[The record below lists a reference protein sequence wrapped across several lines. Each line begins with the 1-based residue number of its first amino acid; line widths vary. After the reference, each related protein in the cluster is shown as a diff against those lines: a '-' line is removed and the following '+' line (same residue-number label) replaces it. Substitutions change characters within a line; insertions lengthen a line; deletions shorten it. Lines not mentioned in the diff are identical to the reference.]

1 MAENVG
7 NRRKRGSW
15 IVTLVLL
22 VAAGTAAWLWFRLP
36 EGAELRFVYLTALLV
51 FLCAGLVWRL
61 RGAPVSR
68 SLRHAG
74 IWLLLGAVLFV
85 GYSFRDEARYVVDR
99 VQGDLSPE
107 RGYGATESEIS
118 FRAGPGGHY
127 TVEAVVDGVPLA
139 FLVDT
144 GASEVILT
152 LEDARRL
159 GFDPDR
165 MTFSRTYQTANGT
178 VQGAPV
184 VLQKVAV
191 GPIVVENVRA
201 SVNSAPMEGSLLGM
215 TFLSRIGGYSVSGDV
230 LTLQAP

>member
-1 MAENVG
+1 MAENNG
-7 NRRKRGSW
+7 KRRKRGGW
-15 IVTLVLL
+15 FVTLVLL
-22 VAAGTAAWLWFRLP
+22 AGAGAAALLWSRLP

-51 FLCAGLVWRL
+51 FLGASLFWSL
-61 RGAPVSR
+61 RRAPLSR

-107 RGYGATESEIS
+107 QGYGATDAQIS
-118 FRAGPGGHY
+118 FRAGSGGHY
-127 TVEAVVDGVPLA
+127 SVEAMVDGVPLT
-139 FLVDT
+139 FMVDT
-144 GASEVILT
+144 GASEVVLT

-159 GFDPDR
+159 GFDPDK

-184 VLQKVAV
+184 MLQKLAV

-215 TFLSRIGGYSVSGDV
+215 TFLSRIGGYSVSGNV